1 MTNHTDSEHAD
12 PDEFDVFLCHNSA
25 DKTEVQ
31 RVADRLRA
39 AGLKPWLD
47 RDQLRPGFPAARGL
61 QDQVSKVKA
70 AAVFVGSS
78 GIGPWQAV
86 EILAF
91 LGELVDRGCPVI
103 PVLLPGC
110 PEKPALPP
118 FLKMNTWVDLREADP
133 DPIAGLYWGI
143 TGKKLGDAT
152 GGASAPRPRGW
163 NWYSSVESAEAGV
176 VSVLAIAEA
185 IAATTVYAWIAWR
198 FGTLH
203 LTISACVAP
212 FLLLRTPDSVSL
224 ALNMF
229 PWSSTLAHEF
239 FDLVDRIVPN
249 DPPRGV
255 LRNIVILIAMVVSVI
270 LISLAILGIRCIATI
285 GTTLAHPSRSIY
297 AIPTN
302 WWASV
307 VSVDS
312 YCPIEMLPGS
322 AQVDSRDSEFLQPLR
337 AIKQFLSDDDARKDR
352 FVRYLVYPL
361 FIPTIVILLLL
372 PALFYRWSLKGA
384 ALIYSPLVWIVHDS
398 TARTIRVYLQD
409 IVTLAYH
416 RIQRW
421 FAAFVLV
428 LVAVKVYV
436 YYSWDDFVTT
446 WRATP
451 GHRLLDAVVMPQAF
465 PPWQISSAVNAILAW
480 VLYLVADWITARWN
494 RGLSVNAPVIE
505 ITLRWLS
512 LLRGVLSVYTI
523 FCLIYLA
530 ASLSGRFG
538 LAPMGTGI
546 LPWR

>member
-1 MTNHTDSEHAD
+1 
-12 PDEFDVFLCHNSA
+12 
-25 DKTEVQ
+25 
-31 RVADRLRA
+31 
-39 AGLKPWLD
+39 LKPWLD

-61 QDQVSKVKA
+61 QEQVSTVKA

-91 LGELVDRGCPVI
+91 LDELVDRGCPVI

-143 TGKKLGDAT
+143 TGKKLGDAA
-152 GGASAPRPRGW
+152 GGGSAPRPRGW
-163 NWYSSVESAEAGV
+163 NWYSSVDSAEAGV
-176 VSVLAIAEA
+176 VSVLAIAET
-185 IAATTVYAWIAWR
+185 IAATAVYAWIAWR

-212 FLLLRTPDSVSL
+212 FLLLRTPNSVSL
-224 ALNMF
+224 ALKMF
-229 PWSSTLAHEF
+229 PWSSRLVNEFLNLVGLMIPEGYRGAIWVVLYMVITLVAM
-239 FDLVDRIVPN
+239 IVS
-249 DPPRGV
+249 
-255 LRNIVILIAMVVSVI
+255 IVVMSIT
-270 LISLAILGIRCIATI
+270 ILGIRCTATI
-285 GTTLAHPSRSIY
+285 VMTIAHPSRSIS

-302 WWASV
+302 WWLSV
-307 VSVDS
+307 ISVDS
-312 YCPIEMLPGS
+312 HCPVEMLPGS
-322 AQVDSRDSEFLQPLR
+322 TQIDSQDSEFLQPLR
-337 AIKQFLSDDDARKDR
+337 AIKQFLTDDETRHER
-352 FVRYLVYPL
+352 LYRYLIYPII
-361 FIPTIVILLLL
+361 IPTIGVVLLL

-398 TARTIRVYLQD
+398 TARPIRVHLQD

-421 FAAFVLV
+421 FAAFVL
-428 LVAVKVYV
+428 LLAAGKVYV
-436 YYSWDDFVTT
+436 YYSWDDFALT

-451 GHRLLDAVVMPQAF
+451 GHRLLDSVVMPEAF
-465 PPWQISSAVNAILAW
+465 PPWQIASAVNAILAW

-494 RGLSVNAPVIE
+494 RGLRVKAPGTE
-505 ITLRWLS
+505 MTLRWLS

-530 ASLSGRFG
+530 ASLSGRFS
-538 LAPMGTGI
+538 LPPMGTGI